1 MDERMAAGSHGRS
14 MRGPHPHDS
23 SSASVNISEAG
34 DSFSDGCASPAQ
46 SFNRVG
52 TGSDSASTAKASNAA
67 AAAVGSPTTA
77 TPPRRRDRTYTD
89 ESATSSTGEVSK
101 KTLVRIMREQVDLV
115 RQLTN
120 AQFSQRQELERVR
133 EETRTLEERQRVREQ
148 QAAGSGIDGGG
159 NASSRNLFKRF
170 KNRQKNGHDDGTTT
184 AGGGDLAPGAI
195 VDDEEGPACTG
206 PGAYG
211 YYSKDRIEITRIP
224 DRDVVGG
231 EGGRTCMSTTW
242 WLFSR
247 VCTLLIPDFCLF
259 WIDRQT
265 VVSGA
270 MSSEAIGEATTTRK
284 EAKQAWREKVAIFV
298 IMLLF
303 CAAFI
308 GVSGVIPLFLC
319 RETTAFTMV
328 SHNLVG
334 LGGAMLTFHQSLI
347 S

>member
-1 MDERMAAGSHGRS
+1 MDDQAAAGLYGRS
-14 MRGPHPHDS
+14 MRGPRPYDS
-23 SSASVNISEAG
+23 NSASEAG
-34 DSFSDGCASPAQ
+34 DSFPDDYCASPAP

-52 TGSDSASTAKASNAA
+52 TDNDSASTVKAGNAA
-67 AAAVGSPTTA
+67 TAGSPTTT

-115 RQLTN
+115 RRLTN
-120 AQFSQRQELERVR
+120 AQLSQRQELERVR
-133 EETRTLEERQRVREQ
+133 EEKRTLEERQRAREQ
-148 QAAGSGIDGGG
+148 QAAGYGIDGG

-170 KNRQKNGHDDGTTT
+170 KNRQKNGHDDGT
-184 AGGGDLAPGAI
+184 AAGGDLSPGAI
-195 VDDEEGPACTG
+195 VDDKEGRDETGPACTG

-211 YYSKDRIEITRIP
+211 YYSKDRIEITHIP

-231 EGGRTCMSTTW
+231 EGGRTCILTTW

-247 VCTLLIPDFCLF
+247 LCTLLIPDCCLF
-259 WIDRQT
+259 WIGRQT

-270 MSSEAIGEATTTRK
+270 MSDEAIGEAMATRR

-298 IMLLF
+298 IMMSF

-308 GVSGVIPLFLC
+308 AVSGVIPLFLC

-328 SHNLVG
+328 SHNL
-334 LGGAMLTFHQSLI
+334 S
-347 S
+347 

>member
-1 MDERMAAGSHGRS
+1 MDERTAAGSHGRS

-23 SSASVNISEAG
+23 NSASVNISEAG
-34 DSFSDGCASPAQ
+34 DSFSDGCASPAPF
-46 SFNRVG
+46 FNRVG
-52 TGSDSASTAKASNAA
+52 TGSDSASTVNASNAA
-67 AAAVGSPTTA
+67 AAAAAGSPTTT

-115 RQLTN
+115 RRLTN

-133 EETRTLEERQRVREQ
+133 EETRTLEERQRAREQ
-148 QAAGSGIDGGG
+148 QAAGSGIDGDGGG

-170 KNRQKNGHDDGTTT
+170 KSRQKNGQ
-184 AGGGDLAPGAI
+184 GDLAPGAI
-195 VDDEEGPACTG
+195 VDDDEEGPAFTG

-211 YYSKDRIEITRIP
+211 YYSKDRIEITHIP

-231 EGGRTCMSTTW
+231 GGGRTCMSTTW

-259 WIDRQT
+259 WVARQT
-265 VVSGA
+265 VVSMA
-270 MSSEAIGEATTTRK
+270 MSREAIEEATATRR
-284 EAKQAWREKVAIFV
+284 EAKQAWREKVAIFF

-328 SHNLVG
+328 SHILVG

-347 S
+347 SLTG

>member
-1 MDERMAAGSHGRS
+1 MDERTAAGSHGRS
-14 MRGPHPHDS
+14 MRGPHPHDAN
-23 SSASVNISEAG
+23 SASDDNISEAG
-34 DSFSDGCASPAQ
+34 DSFSDGYASPAPC
-46 SFNRVG
+46 FNRVG
-52 TGSDSASTAKASNAA
+52 TGSDSASTVKASNAA
-67 AAAVGSPTTA
+67 AAAAAGSPTTA

-89 ESATSSTGEVSK
+89 ESVTSSNGEVSK

-115 RQLTN
+115 RRLTN

-133 EETRTLEERQRVREQ
+133 EEKRTLEERQRARDQ
-148 QAAGSGIDGGG
+148 QAAGSGIDGDGGG

-170 KNRQKNGHDDGTTT
+170 KGRQKNGHDDGGTTT

-195 VDDEEGPACTG
+195 VDDDEEGPACTG
-206 PGAYG
+206 PGACG
-211 YYSKDRIEITRIP
+211 YYSKDRIEITHIP

-247 VCTLLIPDFCLF
+247 LCTLLVPDFCLF
-259 WIDRQT
+259 WVDRQM
-265 VVSGA
+265 VASMA
-270 MSSEAIGEATTTRK
+270 MSREAIEEATATRR

-328 SHNLVG
+328 SY
-334 LGGAMLTFHQSLI
+334 T
-347 S
+347 

>member
-1 MDERMAAGSHGRS
+1 MDERTAAGSHGRS
-14 MRGPHPHDS
+14 MRGPHPHDAN
-23 SSASVNISEAG
+23 SASDDNISEAG
-34 DSFSDGCASPAQ
+34 DSFSDGYASPAPC
-46 SFNRVG
+46 FNRVG
-52 TGSDSASTAKASNAA
+52 TGSDSASTVKASNAA
-67 AAAVGSPTTA
+67 AAAAGSPTTA

-89 ESATSSTGEVSK
+89 ESATSSNGEVSK

-115 RQLTN
+115 RRLTN

-133 EETRTLEERQRVREQ
+133 EEKRTLEERQRARDQ
-148 QAAGSGIDGGG
+148 QAAGSGIDGDGGG

-170 KNRQKNGHDDGTTT
+170 KGRQKNGHDDVGTTT

-195 VDDEEGPACTG
+195 VDDDEEGPACTG
-206 PGAYG
+206 PGACG
-211 YYSKDRIEITRIP
+211 YYSKDRIEITHIP

-247 VCTLLIPDFCLF
+247 LCTLLVPDFCLF
-259 WIDRQT
+259 WVDRQM
-265 VVSGA
+265 VASRA
-270 MSSEAIGEATTTRK
+270 MSREAIEEATATRR

-328 SHNLVG
+328 SY
-334 LGGAMLTFHQSLI
+334 T
-347 S
+347 